1 MKIIYYLNEKE
12 KLMLMFSFAYPN
24 QAHNRIKGYYVA
36 PFKEP
41 MESDLTLAQIETDS
55 NWRTYSSAELS
66 ILRNKILVEIK
77 QKTAATNTVHGNDNA
92 WPAARDM

>member
-1 MKIIYYLNEKE
+1 MKTIYYLNEKE

-41 MESDLTLAQIETDS
+41 MESEYTLAQIETDS

-66 ILRNKILVEIK
+66 ILRNKMLVEIK
-77 QKTAATNTVHGNDNA
+77 QRLEMQKN
-92 WPAARDM
+92 